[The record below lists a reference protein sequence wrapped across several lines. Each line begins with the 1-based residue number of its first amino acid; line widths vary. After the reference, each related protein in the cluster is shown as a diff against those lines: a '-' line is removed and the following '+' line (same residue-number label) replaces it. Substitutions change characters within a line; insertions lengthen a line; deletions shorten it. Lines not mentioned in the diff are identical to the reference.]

1 MADLTLMGL
10 QMRGKVRRFL
20 QANFRLDEAQAA
32 LAERHGECNRCGE
45 CCRILFRCPFLGADA
60 QGDHLCRIYHKRF
73 GSCRLYPIQPRD
85 LLEVENC
92 SYSFPNACGT
102 MSGTSPGTT
111 AQ

>member
-20 QANFRLDEAQAA
+20 QANFRPEEAHAA
-32 LAERHGECNRCGE
+32 LAQRNGECNRCGE
-45 CCRILFRCPFLGADA
+45 CCRILFRCPFLGADS
-60 QGDHLCRIYHKRF
+60 QGDHVCRIYHKRF

-92 SYSFPNACGT
+92 SYSFSIGRGA
-102 MSGTSPGTT
+102 SAGTT